1 MIEPEALVRPGDV
14 MIKDYPKAIVT
25 KDGASVLL
33 RPATKSDE
41 EALNKFFS
49 EIPEEEQWF
58 LREELTDPE
67 LLRRW
72 LDKVDYDQIL
82 PIVAV
87 REDDGQIIANLRL
100 YRSQYKSLRHLGHI
114 RIMVSPA
121 YRHLKVGS
129 WMILDSIKLAMDL
142 GMEKVVAEFIAGKE
156 EPAINAARKMDF
168 HQEAILKDYVK
179 DREGNN
185 RDLIIMVRN
194 LHREWGDF

>member
-1 MIEPEALVRPGDV
+1 

-25 KDGASVLL
+25 KDGTSVLL
-33 RPATKSDE
+33 RPATKADE
-41 EALNKFFS
+41 MALNKFFS
-49 EIPEEEQWF
+49 EIPVEEQWF
-58 LREELTDPE
+58 LREKLTDPE
-67 LLRRW
+67 LLHQW
-72 LDKVDYDQIL
+72 LETVDYDQIL
-82 PIVAV
+82 PIIAV
-87 REDDGQIIANLRL
+87 KEDDGQIIANLRL
-100 YRSQYKSLRHLGHI
+100 YRSHYKSLRHLAHI
-114 RIMVSPA
+114 RIMVAPA

-142 GMEKVVAEFIAGKE
+142 GIEKVVAEFIAGKE

-168 HQEAILKDYVK
+168 QQEAVLKDYVK